1 VTNFRLHR
9 QFDTTAR
16 PEAEGT
22 TMPQREV
29 PAVGQPQQARLPVT
43 SGVGGGLDPLAHAA
57 ALVRASGGR
66 LDRAGAALL
75 RLQRGFG
82 NRHVQQLVDLARQ
95 PVRPAPIVQASL
107 VVGPSG
113 DRHEQEA
120 DRVARQLAGPATQ
133 RPAAG
138 SAGQENLGHTPVMR
152 PVGGAHDGAV
162 DPQVEQA
169 VRGARGGGQPLP
181 GRVRAPMERALGAD
195 FRGVR
200 LHTDAQ
206 ADQFS
211 RMLGARAFT
220 TGQEIFFRQG
230 EYHPDGMPGQRLLAH
245 ELAHVVQQTGTVR
258 DADGASPAST
268 GVISPATGTA
278 VVQRVKIGE
287 LDTEDRADLRVLKAK
302 VEKMETLEEIDTMRA
317 QIPEKQ
323 TPSEKALAEDLDVAR
338 ILLASRLRR
347 AQPRRTEPRRTEP
360 RRTEPRTGP
369 GETGLTKTKVLPEV
383 QASPVLVPPEPT
395 GPESPVPTRQARVT
409 ERQRQE
415 AEEKAKQ
422 EAEKEKVE
430 TVAKTGPSREARAAE
445 RQRQEAE
452 EKAKQEAEK
461 EKVEAVKKKAE
472 GLRGLA
478 AQLGNPSDAPE
489 VQITWL
495 QNFGKLEFEQR
506 EREWAEAVKALGSRQ
521 GGREVT
527 ELIRQVDQEIT
538 SVKAA
543 KSRIERSEEGRRQ
556 KEQEERRLRET
567 QRQREE
573 EVQQGEA
580 LIDAYVGT
588 LETEPLE
595 WNLLIRWVFTKAVAQ
610 LAQNGDDRITTL
622 LEYLKQHRTNE
633 RRQGE
638 RGPWVELTGD
648 AEAVGVRGAGYP
660 NSITLTIPLW
670 GPTPS
675 ILLTSSDQEGNRNKL
690 IAATAKGFIHET
702 AHLRQL
708 RIYEN
713 VSHPFRE
720 PKQVI
725 TTDKPDTGIQWN
737 LWPAEVKVAYQEF
750 EAGGNEKLMTEDERN
765 EWIRALKG
773 IAGAEYYQRGYKDF
787 RARELVSHLIEI
799 AYTWGSRRRFD
810 AVFPKCAALL
820 DRVIIRGADVNI

>member
-9 QFDTTAR
+9 QFDATAG
-16 PEAEGT
+16 PKAEGT
-22 TMPQREV
+22 TVPQREA
-29 PAVGQPQQARLPVT
+29 PAVGQPQQTRLPVT

-57 ALVRASGGR
+57 ALARASGGR
-66 LDRAGAALL
+66 LDRAGPALL
-75 RLQRGFG
+75 RLQRGLG
-82 NRHVQQLVDLARQ
+82 NRHVQQLVNLARQ

-120 DRVARQLAGPATQ
+120 DRVARQLAGPA
-133 RPAAG
+133 AG
-138 SAGQENLGHTPVMR
+138 SAGPESLGHTPVMR
-152 PVGGAHDGAV
+152 PAGGARDGAV

-230 EYHPDGMPGQRLLAH
+230 EYHPDGRPGQRLLAH
-245 ELAHVVQQTGTVR
+245 ELAHVVQQTATVR
-258 DADGASPAST
+258 DADGASPVST

-278 VVQRVKIGE
+278 VIQRVKIGE
-287 LDTEDRADLRVLKAK
+287 LDTEDRADLRVLREK

-323 TPSEKALAEDLDVAR
+323 TRNEKALAEDLDVAR
-338 ILLASRLRR
+338 ALLVSKLRR
-347 AQPRRTEPRRTEP
+347 AQPRRTEPG
-360 RRTEPRTGP
+360 TGP
-369 GETGLTKTKVLPEV
+369 SVTGLTKTKVLPEA

-395 GPESPVPTRQARVT
+395 GPESPVPIPQARVT
-409 ERQRQE
+409 ERQRREAERKRQE

-422 EAEKEKVE
+422 EAEKEQIEV
-430 TVAKTGPSREARAAE
+430 
-445 RQRQEAE
+445 
-452 EKAKQEAEK
+452 
-461 EKVEAVKKKAE
+461 VKKKAE
-472 GLRGLA
+472 GLRRLA

-506 EREWAEAVKALGSRQ
+506 QSEWEEAVKALGSRQ

-527 ELIRQVDQEIT
+527 QIIRQVDQEIT

-543 KSRIERSEEGRRQ
+543 KSLIERSEKGRRQ
-556 KEQEERRLRET
+556 KEQEDSQLRQTE
-567 QRQREE
+567 RQREE
-573 EVQQGEA
+573 EVRQGRA
-580 LIDAYVGT
+580 LIDTYVGT
-588 LETEPLE
+588 LETAPPE
-595 WNLLIRWVFTKAVAQ
+595 WDLLIRWVFAKALAQ

-633 RRQGE
+633 RGQGE

-648 AEAVGVRGAGYP
+648 TKAVGVRGAGYP

-675 ILLTSSDQEGNRNKL
+675 ILFTSSDQEGNRNKL
-690 IAATAKGFIHET
+690 IAATAKGFIHEA

-713 VSHPFRE
+713 VSHPFRKPE
-720 PKQVI
+720 QVI
-725 TTDKPDTGIQWN
+725 TDEPDTGIQWN
-737 LWPAEVKVAYQEF
+737 LWPAEVKDAYQEF
-750 EAGGNEKLMTEDERN
+750 EAGGNAKLMTEDERN
-765 EWIRALKG
+765 EWSRALKG
-773 IAGAEYYQRGYKDF
+773 IAGAEYYQPGGKDF

-799 AYTWGSRRRFD
+799 AYTWGSRQRFG
-810 AVFPKCAALL
+810 AVFPRCAALL
-820 DRVIIRGADVNI
+820 DRVIIRGDDI